1 MKTHH
6 LFNCSPG
13 LLVTAT
19 VLLYC
24 LTFSSCRRNMLEADA
39 LRNEQQDKNNR
50 LLSGREFT
58 LTPDANGRLFVDN
71 TSNYYLPGDILNLV
85 GSFSGIYFSNLSGS
99 LSDPIIIRNGS
110 GAATIIGNP
119 SWNGG
124 SWAEGLVFT
133 NCHHIKLGGR
143 SSKSDF
149 VINGSTQPARDA
161 YFNLVL
167 RQHTDNFEITNLT
180 INNGGTGIWA
190 KTDPALTDTASWY
203 PNTQM
208 NHLLIHDITVSGT
221 RNEAMY
227 IGHTA
232 TYWDL
237 TSNTPKYDTV
247 FTPGHFYVQPIKWYN
262 VKIYNNLVTGSGA
275 DGIQTAAIHQL
286 EVYNN
291 EVTNWA
297 TQQNY
302 AHNGGILIGGR
313 TTNTNTHDNYVHD
326 GWGEMCQ
333 FYGSGESGGTHVI
346 HNNLF
351 RDNQA
356 ENSGISMRGSHNA
369 IVQITNNTISKPGG
383 VCLRINGYTGQTG
396 AQIVNANAF
405 IQPRTGGGVIYPTA
419 YIYTENGGSATEGTG
434 TNVNTRFL
442 TVAAANVD
450 VNNYYKPNTG
460 SPMGASG
467 YRKIP

>member
-6 LFNCSPG
+6 PFNG
-13 LLVTAT
+13 HTAT
-19 VLLYC
+19 WAMTAILLC
-24 LTFSSCRRNMLEADA
+24 SLFSFSCRKGMLEDA
-39 LRNEQQDKNNR
+39 ALKSEQTDQQSR

-58 LTPDANGRLFVDN
+58 LTPDVNGRLSVDN
-71 TSNYYLPGDILNLV
+71 SSNYYQPGDILNLS
-85 GSFSGIYFSNLSGS
+85 GTFSAVYFYNLSGS
-99 LSDPIIIRNGS
+99 LADPIIIRNAAGS
-110 GAATIIGNP
+110 TTTIGNP
-119 SWNGG
+119 TWNGG
-124 SWAEGLVFT
+124 GYAQALEFN

-149 VINGSTQPARDA
+149 VISGSTQSARDA
-161 YFNLVL
+161 YWNLVL
-167 RQHTDNFEITNLT
+167 QTHTDNMEITLLT
-180 INNGGTGIWA
+180 INNGGTGIIA
-190 KTDPALTDTASWY
+190 KTAPLLTDSSSWY
-203 PNTQM
+203 PLSQLN
-208 NHLLIHDITVSGT
+208 NLRIHDITVSGT
-221 RNEAMY
+221 LNEAMY

-237 TSNTPKYDTV
+237 TNNTPKYDTL

-262 VKIYNNLVTGSGA
+262 VKIYNNYVSNIGA
-275 DGIQTAAIHQL
+275 DGIQTAAIDQL

-297 TQQNY
+297 TQHNY

-326 GWGEMCQ
+326 GWGDLCQ
-333 FYGSGESGGTHVI
+333 FYGSGTSSATHVI

-356 ENSGISMRGSHNA
+356 GNNGISMRGSENA
-369 IVQITNNTISKPGG
+369 IVQITNNTIARTGG
-383 VCLRINGYTGQTG
+383 ESLRINGYTGMTG
-396 AQIVNANAF
+396 AQIVNTNAF
-405 IQPRTGGGVIYPTA
+405 IEPRTGGGVIYPNA
-419 YIYTENGGSATEGTG
+419 YIYTENGGTATEGTG

-450 VNNYYKPNTG
+450 ASNYYKPNTG

-467 YRKIP
+467 YRKP